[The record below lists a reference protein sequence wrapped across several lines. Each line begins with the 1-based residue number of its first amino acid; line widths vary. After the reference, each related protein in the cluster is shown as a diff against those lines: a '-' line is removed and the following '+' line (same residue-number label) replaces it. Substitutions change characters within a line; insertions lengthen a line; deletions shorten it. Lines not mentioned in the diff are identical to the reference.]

1 MNCRITVKSEK
12 TERSLQPLGI
22 LQLLVFSSQR
32 ALYRIVVFAEANND
46 RCHHVPFSDSGSE
59 KRLIEKHRASA
70 AVGHP
75 EMVHSAVN
83 MDHLGKYD
91 RTVAVFMHLL
101 KDRSLDKRIE
111 TIPLPSYLA

>member
-1 MNCRITVKSEK
+1 MVFCNHSAKNT
-12 TERSLQPLGI
+12 
-22 LQLLVFSSQR
+22 FSSQR
-32 ALYRIVVFAEANND
+32 TLHRVVVFAESDDD

-91 RTVAVFMHLL
+91 RTVAVFMYLL
-101 KDRSLDKRIE
+101 KDIDPRSLRSDETDTRIA
-111 TIPLPSYLA
+111 YAGH